1 MTTRPR
7 RRVQTRYVRRLAARA
22 IADRL
27 GPTPMPTIIDC
38 DRDPDDTRRVILH
51 VNSGGNSLTAE
62 AALTADGYGVEPLP
76 YAGYGC
82 RLRVWAPDHWL
93 GAP

>member
-1 MTTRPR
+1 MTVR
-7 RRVQTRYVRRLAARA
+7 RRVQTRYVRRIAARA

-27 GPTPMPTIIDC
+27 GAAAMWTILDC

-62 AALTADGYGVEPLP
+62 AALSADGYGVEPVP
-76 YAGYGC
+76 HAGYGAQ
-82 RLRVWAPDHWL
+82 LRVWAPDHWL
-93 GAP
+93 GAA